1 MEALERYMYGQGEGE
16 EMYRVLFRI
25 VVAGILAFVS
35 IWIGSIPFT
44 NSVIIRTYDK
54 ELGRLVNRPNQKV
67 EFRTEGSAESQVGL
81 HGLTGVSSFSQ
92 SEPKV
97 VIWGDSHVEA
107 WQVRDSDK
115 IAGQMNSQLKNSSH
129 PLKAIGIGEAGVS
142 WAQHYFD
149 IPRYEK
155 ILGNVKAHYI
165 VLGGIGRAL
174 PTNDAQAK
182 NQYAQFVATQNGYQL
197 LDRLESPADNKK
209 VLPLLQRLELR
220 FLYTFISKI
229 RSGKIWKLSFT
240 LGPHKHQKPAQ
251 NTSGKESPS
260 AYENE
265 DALVWLMEKLKSQTS
280 VPLCVVF
287 APDTP
292 RIYND
297 KIFYR
302 SHDKDK
308 EVEALKRA
316 CAKCG
321 VRFMDVSVAFEAFYK
336 KTGTFSRGFFNTP
349 PASGHFNAGGQLM
362 IADEIIGDLKLRG
375 L

>member
-1 MEALERYMYGQGEGE
+1 
-16 EMYRVLFRI
+16 MYRVLFRI
-25 VVAGILAFVS
+25 VVAGILVFVS

-44 NSVIIRTYDK
+44 NSVIIRTYDE

-115 IAGQMNSQLKNSSH
+115 IAGQMNSQLKNSLH

-174 PTNDAQAK
+174 PTKDGQAK
-182 NQYAQFVATQNGYQL
+182 NQYAQFVATRNGYQL
-197 LDRLESPADNKK
+197 LDRLESQDGNKK
-209 VLPLLQRLELR
+209 ALPLLQRLELR
-220 FLYTFISKI
+220 FLYAFISKI
-229 RSGKIWKLSFT
+229 RSGKIWKLSFSV
-240 LGPHKHQKPAQ
+240 GPHKHQNPAQ
-251 NTSGKESPS
+251 NTSTKESPS
-260 AYENE
+260 EYDKEA
-265 DALVWLMEKLKSQTS
+265 AFVWLMEKLKSQTS
-280 VPLCVVF
+280 VPLCVVY

-308 EVEALKRA
+308 EIEALKTA
-316 CAKCG
+316 CVKCG
-321 VRFMDVSVAFEAFYK
+321 VRFMDVSVAFEEFYK
-336 KTGTFSRGFFNTP
+336 KNGKFSRGFFNTP
-349 PASGHFNAGGQLM
+349 PASGHFNADGQHV
-362 IADEIIGDLKLRG
+362 IAEEIIGDLKLRG